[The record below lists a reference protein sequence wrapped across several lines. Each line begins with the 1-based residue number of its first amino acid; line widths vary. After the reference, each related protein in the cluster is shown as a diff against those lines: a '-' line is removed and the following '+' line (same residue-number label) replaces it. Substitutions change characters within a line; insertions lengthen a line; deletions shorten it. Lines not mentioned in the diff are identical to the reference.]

1 MINGNTLG
9 EAELE
14 SQLGEKRSCSRSL
27 DEQILPNSL
36 ILRPN
41 FWVIMS
47 EQNVC
52 LCCSISSRGEGWSCS
67 ADCWPL
73 LGKLNDGVT
82 PPTTEDRMDN
92 NLLCRQ
98 IFTLVELA
106 LIYSLENDK

>member
-27 DEQILPNSL
+27 DEQIL
-36 ILRPN
+36 IQRPN

-52 LCCSISSRGEGWSCS
+52 SAGALYQFQRRGLVMFCR
-67 ADCWPL
+67 L
-73 LGKLNDGVT
+73 LAST
-82 PPTTEDRMDN
+82 W
-92 NLLCRQ
+92 
-98 IFTLVELA
+98 
-106 LIYSLENDK
+106 

>member
-1 MINGNTLG
+1 MQENIINGNTLG

-36 ILRPN
+36 IQRPN

-52 LCCSISSRGEGWSCS
+52 SAGALYQFQRRGLVMFCR
-67 ADCWPL
+67 L
-73 LGKLNDGVT
+73 LAST
-82 PPTTEDRMDN
+82 W
-92 NLLCRQ
+92 
-98 IFTLVELA
+98 
-106 LIYSLENDK
+106 